1 MLTIFKRKNNDERPC
16 HGIFSVLSNV
26 ILCARVFG
34 YLSFSVE
41 FGKKLRN
48 SRVHVSMVDL
58 AWYTVALLVYA
69 MFLFY
74 NDFKNFMNLPYT
86 YIENVASHMNL
97 IVGVVISMFSITMDV
112 LNRKRIWNIF
122 VTLSEFDDE
131 VICRIGVYLLVGF
144 FIRSISTQMS
154 HMGNVIDYKSQK
166 HACHAGL
173 IGLFVISFISEAIGF
188 WALYDF
194 LPIINLYTILGYT
207 TYVIMFSAHSIVWFL
222 YEVFIYNAMIRFREI
237 NKFMR

>member
-1 MLTIFKRKNNDERPC
+1 
-16 HGIFSVLSNV
+16 
-26 ILCARVFG
+26 
-34 YLSFSVE
+34 
-41 FGKKLRN
+41 
-48 SRVHVSMVDL
+48 MVDL

-144 FIRSISTQMS
+144 S
-154 HMGNVIDYKSQK
+154 
-166 HACHAGL
+166 
-173 IGLFVISFISEAIGF
+173 
-188 WALYDF
+188 
-194 LPIINLYTILGYT
+194 
-207 TYVIMFSAHSIVWFL
+207 
-222 YEVFIYNAMIRFREI
+222 
-237 NKFMR
+237 